1 MVSPNDRLMEE
12 ENAAGTRFIDDVVC
26 FLVDEL
32 LLTNE
37 VKFAPAAEGKNIDG
51 DTAKITIPRALNNR
65 PMRLI
70 LELIRPEEA
79 IDNCILTASVETYF
93 SSTTILAG
101 KSTHPSRAFK
111 ARASRSRRLL
121 LSTLRGIVALPG
133 VSNLMNRSILAL
145 YAAASLL
152 LLYITRNFVSSSSQ
166 SATNKVN
173 VKNMGTENPV
183 VFFDITIGGSSKGRI
198 EMELRADVVPK
209 TAENFRQ
216 LCTGEKGVGRSGKVL
231 HFKGSSFHRVI
242 PKFMCQGGDFT
253 RGDGRGG
260 EVCV

>member
-1 MVSPNDRLMEE
+1 MCRGGRLLACCLDAAPFSFASVEEDMRNVVVSPNDRLMEE

-37 VKFAPAAEGKNIDG
+37 VKFAPAAEGKNIDD

-101 KSTHPSRAFK
+101 KRPTLQEPSRPVLQGA
-111 ARASRSRRLL
+111 AVCSY
-121 LSTLRGIVALPG
+121 LP
-133 VSNLMNRSILAL
+133 
-145 YAAASLL
+145 
-152 LLYITRNFVSSSSQ
+152 
-166 SATNKVN
+166 
-173 VKNMGTENPV
+173 
-183 VFFDITIGGSSKGRI
+183 
-198 EMELRADVVPK
+198 
-209 TAENFRQ
+209 
-216 LCTGEKGVGRSGKVL
+216 
-231 HFKGSSFHRVI
+231 
-242 PKFMCQGGDFT
+242 
-253 RGDGRGG
+253 
-260 EVCV
+260 